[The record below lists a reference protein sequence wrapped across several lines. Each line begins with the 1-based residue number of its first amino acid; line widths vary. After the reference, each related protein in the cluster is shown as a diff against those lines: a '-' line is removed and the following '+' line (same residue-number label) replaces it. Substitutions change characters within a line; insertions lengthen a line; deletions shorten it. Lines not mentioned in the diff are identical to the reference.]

1 MSPYHSNLMT
11 LAKKKK
17 FTLKQLMLAVGS
29 IVRSKYVAVILFL
42 IQVLYIRHSYRWL
55 GQTKTR
61 VEKDDGPLQSSST
74 SIYEG
79 WNPSTPVCSL
89 SSNDTAPV
97 PVILLSRG
105 RSGSASTWQIMS
117 NLTGFVTRAIEW
129 PGSST
134 AQSAAFFNRKKF
146 KDYQWDN
153 GNWILAFMCAVQEA
167 FPEAGIVGFKWKPYI
182 HHSYYQEFINSMK
195 FLAHSQQIKV
205 VRLRR
210 NLLDVTI
217 SRYKHKQF
225 LGDAHC
231 SKDDIDCISQH
242 LDRKVLIPAKDLLEV
257 LQKSADEE
265 DEVDRLLS
273 ELSVPHIQV
282 TYEKLYH
289 TNDTKE
295 WTRIFKF
302 LNRGPTDE
310 LTFVTLQNVQEH
322 AATHSRL
329 HSATLQNYEEVRQEL
344 TGTAFEHLLH

>member
-1 MSPYHSNLMT
+1 MT
-11 LAKKKK
+11 SGKKKK
-17 FTLKQLMLAVGS
+17 FTPKQLILTVGTTAGT
-29 IVRSKYVAVILFL
+29 KYVAIILVL
-42 IQVLYIRHSYRWL
+42 MQVLYIRHSFLRFEP
-55 GQTKTR
+55 TKLR
-61 VEKDDGPLQSSST
+61 VLKNEGALQSRS

-79 WNPSTPVCSL
+79 WKPSAPVCSL
-89 SSNDTAPV
+89 SNNDTAPV

-134 AQSAAFFNRKKF
+134 AQATNFFNRKTF
-146 KDYQWDN
+146 KDRQWGN
-153 GNWILAFMCAVQEA
+153 GNWILAFMCAVQET

-182 HHSYYQEFINSMK
+182 HRSFQQEFIDSMK

-225 LGDAHC
+225 NGNAHC
-231 SKDDIDCISQH
+231 SKEDIECISHH
-242 LDRKVLIPAKDLLEV
+242 LDRKVRLPVKDLLKV
-257 LQKSADEE
+257 LQQSADEE
-265 DEVDRLLS
+265 DEVDSLLS
-273 ELSVPHIQV
+273 EFSVPHIQV
-282 TYEKLYH
+282 TYENLYH
-289 TNDTKE
+289 TNDTEE

-302 LNRGPTDE
+302 LNRGPSDD
-310 LTFVTLQNVQEH
+310 LTFEELQNAQEH

-329 HSATLQNYEEVRQEL
+329 HSETLQNYEEVRQEL
-344 TGTAFEHLLH
+344 IGTAFEQLLH